1 MLNRKYISKL
11 LLFCIILSYSCASP
25 INRTTRFKKVPREYS
40 LNYCGDN
47 VKGPN
52 TDYNKEAWIVFSS
65 KEGNYTLQNP
75 GGVVKYKKTKF
86 MESFFVIKEKGEY
99 LCLVKYDP
107 QLNGNDLTRTKIKNR
122 DNAQYYGW
130 MNKADLLLSRQSVTD
145 IATGFKTKSLSI
157 ISDTMAIAH
166 ADIFIKNDSIQ
177 TFKDDKLSIEGN
189 KIPLHE
195 LIYTVKYSDDR
206 KKKLMATKA
215 TISPD
220 SVDNEVLGWVPAYLT
235 YDIGQR
241 LHINTDKMPSHLL
254 SFKTK
259 EQSDLLPVSQD
270 NMGYIHTTYRENAL
284 KYAPVH
290 QYRNSSDMV
299 SFKASLPMPLTR
311 RSSYYVLNVDGEKIS
326 FNQFKKWEKDLRKIN
341 IIFVLEGKKLVID
354 SYNKVLNAVQ
364 NLQPMFDTEND
375 MYEYKFGA
383 VMAFQGQSPVSP
395 LIKKL
400 DLTDSYFDLIHFMNE
415 EEDNMH
421 NYKPLSSRN
430 TWSTLET
437 AANLI
442 YPSHNDE
449 TNIIII
455 IGEAGSVYN
464 EDDANSYSEE
474 MRQSLMDKIADANA
488 RVLGFQLFGE
498 KTNAGNNFVLQVSS
512 LIDNYAYRTMYTK
525 REKIVYTDQLVSQNK
540 FKERSKN
547 IYSLDFPANSMTQ
560 GWILFPQKDADQP
573 LNSLIT
579 SIDTLIIDVKKDND
593 CILNNLDRA
602 FKELGKY
609 RTQLDS
615 VWIDYHNVN
624 MPDKKSMVDAKYPM
638 WYLPSQTTIFDNTI
652 NEEIDYKLLL
662 SDNEFKDLMDFLQR
676 ISANEVDYTY
686 KGKKKEAKDICNCPD
701 DYIIDESEIVVGN
714 AEFMNTKKIRN
725 SLYDLYSSLLNE
737 CRICTPDN
745 NVQKNY
751 TLADIQ
757 LKITGCP
764 SSTPQLNKY
773 ILNDIKDRKKIPDG
787 ELQQLILYFKDKKEN
802 LENLLATKKLYKFE
816 SNGENYYWISQDL
829 LP

>member
-1 MLNRKYISKL
+1 MLNRKYIIAE
-11 LLFCIILSYSCASP
+11 LFFCIIILSYSCASP
-25 INRTTRFKKVPREYS
+25 INRTTRFKKIPREYS
-40 LNYCGDN
+40 LNYCGEN

-52 TDYNKEAWIVFSS
+52 TDYNKEAWIAFSS

-86 MESFFVIKEKGEY
+86 MEPFFVIKEQGEY
-99 LCLVKYDP
+99 LRLVKYDP
-107 QLNGNDLTRTKIKNR
+107 QLNGNDLTSTKIKNR

-157 ISDTMAIAH
+157 ISDTMAITH
-166 ADIFIKNDSIQ
+166 ANLFIKNDSVQ
-177 TFKDDKLSIEGN
+177 TFKDDKLSVEGN

-206 KKKLMATKA
+206 KKKLMSRKA
-215 TISPD
+215 IINPD
-220 SVDNEVLGWVPAYLT
+220 SVDNEVLGWVPASLT
-235 YDIGQR
+235 YELGQR
-241 LHINTDKMPSHLL
+241 LYIDTDKMPSHLL

-259 EQSDLLPVSQD
+259 EQTDLLPVSQD
-270 NMGYIHTTYRENAL
+270 NMGYIYTTYRENAL

-290 QYRNSSDMV
+290 QYRKSSDMV
-299 SFKASLPMPLTR
+299 SFKTSLPIPLTK
-311 RSSYYVLNVDGEKIS
+311 RSSYYVLNVDGNKIN

-364 NLQPMFDTEND
+364 NMQPMFDVEND
-375 MYEYKFGA
+375 IYEYKFGA
-383 VMAFQGQSPVSP
+383 VMAFQGQSPVVP
-395 LIKKL
+395 LVKKL
-400 DLTDSYFDLIHFMNE
+400 DLTDSYFDLINFFNN
-415 EEDNMH
+415 EEDNIH
-421 NYKPLSSRN
+421 NYEPLSSRN
-430 TWSTLET
+430 TWSGLEN
-437 AANLI
+437 AADLI
-442 YPSHNDE
+442 YPHSDE
-449 TNIIII
+449 TNILIV
-455 IGEAGSVYN
+455 IGEAGNVYN
-464 EDDANSYSEE
+464 EDDAYSYTEE
-474 MRQSLMDKIADANA
+474 MHQSLIDKITDANA

-498 KTNAGNNFVLQVSS
+498 KTNAGNNFVLQISS
-512 LIDNYAYRTMYTK
+512 LIDNYAYRTMYNK
-525 REKIVYTDQLVSQNK
+525 REKIVYPDQLVSQNK

-560 GWILFPQKDADQP
+560 GWILFPQKDTDQP

-579 SIDTLIIDVKKDND
+579 SIDTMIIDVKKDND
-593 CILNNLDRA
+593 GILSNLDKA

-609 RTQLDS
+609 RTELDS
-615 VWIDYHNVN
+615 LWVGYHN
-624 MPDKKSMVDAKYPM
+624 MQGKKSMVDAKYPM

-662 SDNEFKDLMDFLQR
+662 SDNEFKDLMDFLQK

-686 KGKKKEAKDICNCPD
+686 KGKKKKAKDICNCPD
-701 DYIIDESEIVVGN
+701 DYIVDEPETAIAN
-714 AEFMNTKKIRN
+714 AEFINTKKIRK
-725 SLYDLYSSLLNE
+725 SLYNIYSNLLNE
-737 CRICTPDN
+737 CRICAPDN
-745 NVQKNY
+745 NVLDNY
-751 TLADIQ
+751 TLADVQ
-757 LKITGCP
+757 FKITGCP

-802 LENLLATKKLYKFE
+802 LENLLTTKQLYKFE